1 LWARGKAK
9 QLIVT
14 AIATELC
21 AFMWAIAKD
30 TQVPAANRGI
40 LLESDRFLAAVILL
54 LKPIPWRSNFHYDP
68 EFKIR
73 CASTYLIVHIIT
85 WWIEYSRHHN
95 RIDRIML
102 ERRVDERSKGLTA
115 VNLQLQEAVEKA
127 NRLARRAETANQ
139 AKNNFLAT
147 MSHEI
152 RTPMNSIIGL
162 SHLALQRDPD
172 DQLTD
177 YLKNI
182 HHSALSLLGIIDEIL
197 DFSKIEADKLF
208 LEIVDFNIEQVLEQI
223 SNILGDKAAE
233 KGLELLFCYGP
244 DLLMNLKGDPLRL
257 G

>member
-1 LWARGKAK
+1 
-9 QLIVT
+9 
-14 AIATELC
+14 
-21 AFMWAIAKD
+21 
-30 TQVPAANRGI
+30 
-40 LLESDRFLAAVILL
+40 
-54 LKPIPWRSNFHYDP
+54 
-68 EFKIR
+68 
-73 CASTYLIVHIIT
+73 
-85 WWIEYSRHHN
+85 
-95 RIDRIML
+95 
-102 ERRVDERSKGLTA
+102 
-115 VNLQLQEAVEKA
+115 
-127 NRLARRAETANQ
+127 
-139 AKNNFLAT
+139 

-172 DQLTD
+172 DQLRD